1 MTNSQLIKLSARLAA
16 LLLIL
21 TACSEQTETGTSHS
35 PSPGREEI
43 IQPPISILD
52 HPGLA
57 RRIGTEIADA
67 VEKALP
73 SVVVVRTESIRSQ
86 PARDSLWGY
95 LLSVPR
101 RELGQGSGVIITPEG
116 YILTCNHVVLD
127 AREIEVILHDGTAY
141 PAELI
146 GRDIKSDLAVLKI
159 EGTGEEFIPLPPA
172 DSDRVRVGEFAVA
185 IGSPFAL
192 SGSVTIGIISQKGR
206 SVGLLPYEDFIQTDA
221 SINPGNSGGPL
232 IDVDGRLI
240 GINDAITT
248 AGPLSRGNLGIGFAV
263 PSNLAMDIAHAII
276 KEGAYRRPRIGI
288 MLGQLSPARAR
299 KFLDRNSGVFIDFVF
314 INSPAEKARLMPG
327 DIIIKV
333 DDNPVNTIREVQRAV
348 IKHQLNEPVILTIN
362 REGEEKAVTVYTGQG
377 SEYE

>member
-1 MTNSQLIKLSARLAA
+1 MRNTIG
-16 LLLIL
+16 
-21 TACSEQTETGTSHS
+21 SEGKFRR
-35 PSPGREEI
+35 PSPGPVDRVLI
-43 IQPPISILD
+43 IGSWAKAQITIENIKRTS
-52 HPGLA
+52 GA
-57 RRIGTEIADA
+57 EVFAYTEI
-67 VEKALP
+67 
-73 SVVVVRTESIRSQ
+73 R
-86 PARDSLWGY
+86 
-95 LLSVPR
+95 
-101 RELGQGSGVIITPEG
+101 
-116 YILTCNHVVLD
+116 
-127 AREIEVILHDGTAY
+127 
-141 PAELI
+141 
-146 GRDIKSDLAVLKI
+146 
-159 EGTGEEFIPLPPA
+159 
-172 DSDRVRVGEFAVA
+172 
-185 IGSPFAL
+185 
-192 SGSVTIGIISQKGR
+192 
-206 SVGLLPYEDFIQTDA
+206 
-221 SINPGNSGGPL
+221 NPGILRLADEYRLGSLSEPSGM
-232 IDVDGRLI
+232 VDYARSISADLVI
-240 GINDAITT
+240 VTT